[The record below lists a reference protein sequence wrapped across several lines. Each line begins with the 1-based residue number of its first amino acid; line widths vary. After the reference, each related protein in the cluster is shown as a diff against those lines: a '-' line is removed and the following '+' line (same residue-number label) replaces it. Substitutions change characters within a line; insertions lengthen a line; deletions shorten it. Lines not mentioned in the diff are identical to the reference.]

1 MPRKGPYKLYYDKN
15 FLSKVPR
22 STISDWKKRLRR
34 RKSNEAYQNVFYV
47 TDLSDNSNVRYF
59 INIDLFMFKYK

>member
-15 FLSKVPR
+15 FASKVPR
-22 STISDWKKRLRR
+22 STISDWKKKIR
-34 RKSNEAYQNVFYV
+34 RKSNEPCQNVFHV

-59 INIDLFMFKYK
+59 INIDFFVLKY